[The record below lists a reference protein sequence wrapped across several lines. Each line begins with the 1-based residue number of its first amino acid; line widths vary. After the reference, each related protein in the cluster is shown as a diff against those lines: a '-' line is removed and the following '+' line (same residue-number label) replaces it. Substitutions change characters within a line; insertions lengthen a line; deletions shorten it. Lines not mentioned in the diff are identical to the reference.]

1 MKIQDI
7 RIGQK
12 VLDGD
17 GRVHEVKEIFSDGT
31 VRDQKGD
38 TLFAKDLGPVT
49 TEPYI
54 QTGDDGTV
62 SLRLEVEQGILKA
75 DIETAGEFG
84 RNSAYLGFLPKGT
97 DIAFDL
103 FTIRDNPEDGDPG
116 RDIRIICWGGPFSL
130 EAESDETLFHEE
142 WEGGNA

>member
-17 GRVHEVKEIFSDGT
+17 GRVHEAKEIFSDGT
-31 VRDQKGD
+31 VRNQKGD
-38 TLFAKDLGPVT
+38 KLFAKDLDPVT

-54 QTGDDGTV
+54 RTGDDGTV

-84 RNSAYLGFLPKGT
+84 RNSAFLSFLPKGM
-97 DIAFDL
+97 DAAIDL
-103 FTIRDNPEDGDPG
+103 FTIRDNPEDGDPD
-116 RDIRIICWGGPFSL
+116 RDIRVICWGEPYSL
-130 EAESDETLFHEE
+130 LPESDRTLYHEQ
-142 WEGGNA
+142 WE